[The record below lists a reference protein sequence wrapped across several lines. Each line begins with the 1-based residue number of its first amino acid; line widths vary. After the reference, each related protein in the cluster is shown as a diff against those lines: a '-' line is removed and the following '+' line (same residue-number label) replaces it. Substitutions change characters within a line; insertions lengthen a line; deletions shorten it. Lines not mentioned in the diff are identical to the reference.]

1 MTQTPPSNAPLV
13 VVLDDGYGDTHT
25 EALALQSLAA
35 RVVLR
40 PCHGRAEAVRQAV
53 EGADAVMVRESP
65 IDAEAIARMPA
76 CRAIVRYGVGVDN
89 IDRAAAVAAGIT
101 VANVPDYGVDEV
113 SDHALA
119 LLLAVCR
126 RIVSRDR
133 AVRAGI
139 WGVARAEPIYRF
151 AGTTLGI
158 IGAGRIGRQF
168 GRKAQALGFAQVLV
182 HDPRATDL
190 PAGWQKASIDQ
201 ICTAAQVIS
210 LHVPLTAE
218 THHQID
224 ARRLALMGPRTIL
237 INTSRGGLIDTTA
250 LAQALHRGQIF
261 GAGLDVFEIEP
272 PAPATPSS
280 RPPIPCSATIPAGIP
295 KPRSPTCAAKP
306 PRKCCTS

>member
-1 MTQTPPSNAPLV
+1 MRGTPWQQFDEAEKSAVTPCVTQARDIPCQKPHAQHQSAKK
-13 VVLDDGYGDTHT
+13 VLT
-25 EALALQSLAA
+25 ETGLKADVPTS
-35 RVVLR
+35 
-40 PCHGRAEAVRQAV
+40 AE
-53 EGADAVMVRESP
+53 
-65 IDAEAIARMPA
+65 IDAL
-76 CRAIVRYGVGVDN
+76 
-89 IDRAAAVAAGIT
+89 RAAAQ
-101 VANVPDYGVDEV
+101 P
-113 SDHALA
+113 
-119 LLLAVCR
+119 
-126 RIVSRDR
+126 

-210 LHVPLTAE
+210 LHVPLTSE

-250 LAQALHRGQIF
+250 LA
-261 GAGLDVFEIEP
+261 
-272 PAPATPSS
+272 
-280 RPPIPCSATIPAGIP
+280 
-295 KPRSPTCAAKP
+295 
-306 PRKCCTS
+306 